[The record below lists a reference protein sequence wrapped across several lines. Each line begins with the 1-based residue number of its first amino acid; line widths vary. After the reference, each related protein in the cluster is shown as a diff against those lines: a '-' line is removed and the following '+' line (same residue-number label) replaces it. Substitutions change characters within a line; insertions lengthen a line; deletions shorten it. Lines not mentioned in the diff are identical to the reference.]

1 MPCRFLR
8 GRTLLLKWAGLPSAG
23 SHQLSPGIGAF
34 WRVAASDALD
44 TPVCSGILRRLFRH
58 DGSHLRRQR
67 DLCRLS
73 PGGSGPMA
81 LIAAQAGHAA
91 RRRQNGAGRF
101 LRCELRSS
109 AFADGDNRG
118 PDQFSLSVR
127 PTRPW
132 AHCSPS
138 ASHDEDNAPGSRHG
152 RLDEGH
158 ARLRRRSTDPPSR

>member
-1 MPCRFLR
+1 MSLFVKV
-8 GRTLLLKWAGLPSAG
+8 GRYSLNGPDFHRLDRISLAPASV
-23 SHQLSPGIGAF
+23 LSGG
-34 WRVAASDALD
+34 SDALD
-44 TPVCSGILRRLFRH
+44 TPICSGILRRLFRH

-158 ARLRRRSTDPPSR
+158 ARLGRRSTGPPSR